1 MSSVKRRII
10 IEEYI
15 NGGFGIFDFNEEEQ
29 VKEVMGLSN
38 WVEVKEELNNF
49 IHNRYLNERKDAQ

>member
-15 NGGFGIFDFNEEEQ
+15 DGGFGILEYG
-29 VKEVMGLSN
+29 KEDIMGLKDEL
-38 WVEVKEELNNF
+38 EVFEEVAKKLNQ
-49 IHNRYLNERKDAQ
+49 KK

>member
-15 NGGFGIFDFNEEEQ
+15 NGGSGIMDSDGNDIMGI
-29 VKEVMGLSN
+29 VDVAEVMRDLKWLLG
-38 WVEVKEELNNF
+38 VEE
-49 IHNRYLNERKDAQ
+49 